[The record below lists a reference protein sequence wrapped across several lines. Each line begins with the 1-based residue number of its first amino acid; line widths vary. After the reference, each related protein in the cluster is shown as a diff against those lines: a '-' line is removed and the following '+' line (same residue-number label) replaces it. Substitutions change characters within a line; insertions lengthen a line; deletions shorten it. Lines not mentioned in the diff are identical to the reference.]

1 MYLIKLNILSLKR
14 KFIKIYIYFKTSF
27 MNSKHFIICFSINIV
42 LKIYK
47 MKKNNKNMIKVI
59 ALLPLFHFLELYIKW
74 ILLQFIKF

>member
-1 MYLIKLNILSLKR
+1 
-14 KFIKIYIYFKTSF
+14 